1 MEVPAG
7 YELPSSG
14 KIAAAATV
22 PRIVT
27 GRFRTLEEAEQ
38 VLRDGVADLVSMVR
52 AQIADPDLVRKT
64 REGRADDVR
73 PCIACNQGCIGGISR
88 GGAMGCLVNPAVGF
102 ERELSDV
109 DMQRTALPKK
119 VLVVGAGPAGLE
131 AARVASLLGHAVTLA
146 EATNN
151 LGGAVNAAKRAPFL
165 HTFGDITYWLE
176 QQVYKQGIQVKL
188 STFMDADAVR
198 RESADV
204 VIIATGSQPRMDGV
218 QAMTPWEPAEG
229 VDLPHVRSSV
239 DLLYGQR
246 PSNVK
251 TALVLDDVGHYEA
264 IAVTDYLISAG
275 IAVTFVTRYSQMT
288 PAVEHF
294 DRTTP
299 AMERFNAAGVRVL
312 TNMCLTKITPTA
324 CEIRPIR
331 GTKSETIAAELVVLV
346 TPNVAQSD
354 LFDELRSELSDIHL
368 IGDASHPRDALAAIK
383 EGRRTA
389 MQLG

>member
-1 MEVPAG
+1 
-7 YELPSSG
+7 
-14 KIAAAATV
+14 V

-38 VLRDGVADLVSMVR
+38 VLRDGVADLISMVR

-64 REGRADDVR
+64 RAGRADDVR

-109 DMQRTALPKK
+109 DLQRTTMPKK
-119 VLVVGAGPAGLE
+119 VLIVGAGPAGLE
-131 AARVASLLGHAVTLA
+131 AARVASLLGHTVTLA
-146 EATNN
+146 EASSN
-151 LGGAVNAAKRAPFL
+151 LGGAVNAARRAPFL
-165 HTFGDITYWLE
+165 HTFGDITHWLE
-176 QQVYKQGIQVKL
+176 QQVYKQGVDVKL

-198 RESADV
+198 REGADV
-204 VIIATGSQPRMDGV
+204 VIVATGSQPRMDGV

-229 VDLPHVRSSV
+229 VNLPHVRSSV
-239 DLLYGQR
+239 DLLYAQR
-246 PSNVK
+246 PSDIK

-264 IAVTDYLISAG
+264 IAVTDYLIAAG
-275 IAVTFVTRYSQMT
+275 IAVTFVTRHTHMT
-288 PAVEHF
+288 PAVEYF

-312 TNMCLTKITPTA
+312 TNMCLTKITPIA

-331 GTKSETIAAELVVLV
+331 GSKSETVPAELVVIV
-346 TPNVAQSD
+346 TPNAAQSE
-354 LFDELRSELSDIHL
+354 LYDELRYELSDIRL